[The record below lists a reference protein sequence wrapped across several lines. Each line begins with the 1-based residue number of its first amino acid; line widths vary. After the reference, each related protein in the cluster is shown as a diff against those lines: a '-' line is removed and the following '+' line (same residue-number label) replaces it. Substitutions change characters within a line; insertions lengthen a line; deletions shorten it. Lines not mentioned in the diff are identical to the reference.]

1 MPILIGSKNTKEKTM
16 AVWGADVDQLKNLG
30 TKLQVG
36 ASDIENTK
44 NNLNKLLDGTQ
55 WMGPD
60 ADHFRSEWSGNHMT
74 SLTKVAEALKDAGQ
88 KATRNAEEQSTASR

>member
-1 MPILIGSKNTKEKTM
+1 M

-30 TKLQVG
+30 TKLQAG
-36 ASDIENTK
+36 ASEIDNTK
-44 NNLNKLLDGTQ
+44 NTLNKVLDGTQ

-60 ADHFRSEWSGNHMT
+60 AEAFRSEWSGTHMS

-88 KATRNAEEQSTASR
+88 KATRNADEQTTASR